1 MEEFKF
7 IVDLGIKEVNLFD
20 PGMTH
25 DPVWANNLFDE
36 MIKNKIDITW
46 KGNSRANL
54 LTLDLA
60 KKMKEAG
67 CHTLQIGAESA
78 DETILRNIR
87 KNVTVGQIINAV
99 DIAKKAKLNI
109 LVYFS
114 FGWPGETRQSMEKT
128 IKFAKSLNT
137 DLVTFG
143 HASPHPGTDFYKY
156 IEDNGYF
163 NIRDWQKF
171 DPLFKPVFDYPGLSS
186 DDIHRM
192 VNKAYRSF
200 YLRPSYILRRT
211 FSMRSWLE
219 LRNNFVNF
227 KGFVARYVFEKN
239 VTQE

>member
-1 MEEFKF
+1 
-7 IVDLGIKEVNLFD
+7 
-20 PGMTH
+20 
-25 DPVWANNLFDE
+25 
-36 MIKNKIDITW
+36 
-46 KGNSRANL
+46 
-54 LTLDLA
+54 
-60 KKMKEAG
+60 MKEAG